1 MELVY
6 VGKIVNTHGIK
17 GELRILSDFELKN
30 KIFNKGSKIFIDSN
44 EYIIDSYRFHKIF
57 DMITLTGYNN
67 INDVLFLKGKKVY
80 CRRDDLNLNE
90 NEYLISDLIGMDVY
104 YNNELIGII
113 KDISRDKNPLIK
125 LSNNKLIPYNDN
137 FIDSVNL
144 KQRQVVLKNCEGL
157 LWKLQ
162 F

>member
-157 LWKLQ
+157 L
-162 F
+162 

>member
-6 VGKIVNTHGIK
+6 VGKIVNTHGIN

-30 KIFNKGSKIFIDSN
+30 KIFNKGSKIFVDSN

-57 DMITLTGYNN
+57 DMITLIGYNN

>member
-113 KDISRDKNPLIK
+113 KEVSRDKNPLIK